1 MSEDD
6 LHKVILEIQGA
17 WCDDCGEDTNHC
29 NCMATCL
36 HHQDYK
42 PGLGDPTEAC
52 AGCWQARS
60 KYIESVLVNGRVMWL
75 QAALSVRVPPLI
87 VAADEIGNKR
97 RCFNAGV
104 VAMEDAIQ
112 QLINNIEEN

>member
-1 MSEDD
+1 MNY
-6 LHKVILEIQGA
+6 V
-17 WCDDCGEDTNHC
+17 
-29 NCMATCL
+29 TCL
-36 HHQDYK
+36 THQDYN
-42 PGLGDPTEAC
+42 PTLGDPTKPC

-60 KYIESVLVNGRVMWL
+60 KYIEGVLADSRVTWL
-75 QAALSVRVPPLI
+75 EAARDVRVPPLV

-112 QLINNIEEN
+112 QLINNLEE